1 MAMARVLL
9 FAALLFVA
17 MPSTGGFVVMR
28 SASSASART
37 AAPKLGEVQRAA
49 DMLRQANAAAN
60 QARYSAWA
68 MNSSTRTERHS
79 RTTVHHSRTLQ
90 KDAAGRKQRT
100 TSKTKQKGQVEHKQ
114 KQETKRNQ
122 WTFQSFYASHTTGRG
137 MWKWNN
143 ALDAYQRHLGPLA
156 GRQLAM
162 AEVGVQSGG
171 SIEMWK
177 AVLGPNMHYFGID
190 INNACTQFAD
200 ANTTIMIGDQTDMG
214 MWDSFYSTVVTELDL
229 LIDDGGH
236 TPEQMGMTF
245 WRAFEHINPGGF
257 IVTED
262 IFNEGHVWSYLFNVA
277 KCVGWWQRQVESV
290 HLYAGLLV
298 LKKQGT
304 KGQGDFMAQLL
315 PWKVTVDSWE
325 AMWAEIPLHP
335 GETIAVQNQQWGS
348 MLSEVSMRSI
358 FHQFSQL
365 YAGNVV
371 DVPVGCAVTFA
382 PTCTTK
388 VVNSPVQNSLLGVHA
403 FQDTLFVEVAP
414 SPPVISA
421 DRRGTEWIP
430 Y

>member
-9 FAALLFVA
+9 LAALFFVTV
-17 MPSTGGFVVMR
+17 PTTGGFVVLR
-28 SASSASART
+28 STSAGVRIT
-37 AAPKLGEVQRAA
+37 APKLGEMQRRVVVPKLGEVQRAA
-49 DMLRQANAAAN
+49 DMLRQAKDDA
-60 QARYSAWA
+60 SKA
-68 MNSSTRTERHS
+68 MNASWKNSNISMRTHQEDKS
-79 RTTVHHSRTLQ
+79 
-90 KDAAGRKQRT
+90 DRK
-100 TSKTKQKGQVEHKQ
+100 
-114 KQETKRNQ
+114 Q
-122 WTFQSFYASHTTGRG
+122 WTFQSFYAAHTTGKG
-137 MWKWNN
+137 LWKWNN
-143 ALDAYQRHLGPLA
+143 ALNAYQRHLGPRAGQTLA
-156 GRQLAM
+156 L

-171 SIEMWK
+171 SIDMWK

-190 INNACTQFAD
+190 INTACNKFTD
-200 ANTTIMIGDQTDMG
+200 ATTTIMIGDQTDMR
-214 MWDSFYSTVVTELDL
+214 MWDSFYSTLAPKLDVL
-229 LIDDGGH
+229 VDDGGH
-236 TPEQMGMTF
+236 SPEQMGMTF

-290 HLYAGLLV
+290 HLYPGLLI
-298 LKKQGT
+298 LKKAATRG
-304 KGQGDFMAQLL
+304 KGDFMDTLL

-371 DVPVGCAVTFA
+371 DMPTGCAVTFSSI
-382 PTCTTK
+382 CTTK
-388 VVNSPVQNSLLGVHA
+388 VINTPVQNTLLGVHA
-403 FQDTLFVEVAP
+403 FQDTLFVEVAA
-414 SPPVISA
+414 SPPIISA